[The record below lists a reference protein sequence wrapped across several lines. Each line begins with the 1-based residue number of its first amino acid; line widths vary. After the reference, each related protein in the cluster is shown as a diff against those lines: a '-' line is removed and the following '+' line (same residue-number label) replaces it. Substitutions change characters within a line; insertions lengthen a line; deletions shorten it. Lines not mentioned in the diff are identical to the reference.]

1 VRDLILTLLLLG
13 LLPLCYKKPFVGLVV
28 FSWLA
33 YMRVQDLTWGFARNI
48 RWSYYV
54 AIVTAAGY
62 MVSPERRRWFLR
74 DVRCYMMMGLV
85 LLVGLGIVF
94 AKEGTPGTI
103 RVPLLRQ
110 FERYLE
116 FVKIVAIALFT
127 TAVVT
132 TRERLRVM
140 CWVIAL
146 SLGFYGV
153 KSGLWGLAHLG
164 GVQILR
170 GPGGMLQDNNDL
182 SLALSMAV
190 PMLFHLGWTERKP
203 EIRKAFWFALPL
215 TVITIGLTH
224 SRGGFLSVA
233 AAIGVLVWRSRNRFQ
248 GIAVGFLVALAALV
262 FAPASYKERIAS
274 IAEYKTEGSASSRL
288 RAWGIATRMAVD
300 NPALGVGMYNFR
312 NHFANRKYNPI
323 YQPGDHVIVAHSSY
337 FQIWAECGTPALL
350 LYFGLI
356 FGSLMTCWRVRALAR
371 RRYHTSWIINYATM
385 FEASLA
391 AFLVGSTFLNRA
403 HFDLFYHW
411 VAIVLVFGVIARR
424 EMENELLYP
433 ELGSSSGGRGE
444 LRLIEHTGFG
454 PRARRSGFREAL
466 ARP

>member
-1 VRDLILTLLLLG
+1 MRDLIISVALVA
-13 LLPLCYKKPFVGLVV
+13 LLPLCYRRPFVGLAV

-33 YMRVQDLTWGFARNI
+33 YMRVQDLTWGFARTM

-62 MVSPERRRWFLR
+62 FVSKERKVWFRRDW
-74 DVRCYMMMGLV
+74 RCYVMMALAALIGIGI
-85 LLVGLGIVF
+85 LLSEQR
-94 AKEGTPGTI
+94 EGTRMTP
-103 RVPLLRQ
+103 LRQ

-116 FVKIVAIALFT
+116 YVKIVAVALFT

-132 TRERLRVM
+132 TKERLRM
-140 CWVIAL
+140 LLWIIAL

-153 KSGLWGLAHLG
+153 KSGIWGIVHLG
-164 GVQILR
+164 QVEILR

-190 PMLFHLGWTERKP
+190 PMLFYLGWTERKP
-203 EIRKAFWFALPL
+203 EIRKAFWVALPL

-233 AAIGVLVWRSRNRFQ
+233 TAIGVLVWRSKNRLQ
-248 GIAVGFLVALAALV
+248 GIAVGCLVALAALLL
-262 FAPASYKERIAS
+262 APASYKERITS
-274 IAEYKTEGSASSRL
+274 ILEYKTEGSAASRV
-288 RAWGIATRMAVD
+288 RAWGIATQMALD
-300 NPALGVGMYNFR
+300 HPFFGVGMFKFPQHARDYDKEFQ
-312 NHFANRKYNPI
+312 A
-323 YQPGDHVIVAHSSY
+323 GETVIVAHSSY

-356 FGSLMTCWRVRALAR
+356 LGSFATCWRVRAQAK

-391 AFLVGSTFLNRA
+391 SFLVGSMFLNRA

-411 VAIVLVFGVIARR
+411 VSIVIAFGVLAQK
-424 EMENELLYP
+424 EMADELRYP
-433 ELGSSSGGRGE
+433 QRSYGGRGE
-444 LRLIEHTGFG
+444 LDAVRTPGFG
-454 PRARRSGFREAL
+454 PRPRTSGYRDHAL
-466 ARP
+466 PRGV